1 MRATPPVC
9 SDARRRRR
17 PSPLPTALGWREGRL
32 TPSHLLASPRAH
44 GLHTGVISS
53 ADARSSTRCAP
64 RAPQSSLTAIITH
77 RNRRSPALSPLSPLS
92 SLALRA
98 LERRPATIERPQLD
112 GIHLLLVLRVHTARH
127 ATGRAIYTIHTV
139 LPDPQQSALAP
150 PPDESR
156 NLQQLAPRGS
166 PPRAAQARQRWRPDP
181 PPSPRASLSATLLAA
196 IRRPT
201 PPPVR
206 RWPRCQRGPRG
217 AALTGG
223 RRHWP

>member
-1 MRATPPVC
+1 MACTPA
-9 SDARRRRR
+9 S
-17 PSPLPTALGWREGRL
+17 SPRQTHAPQLAA
-32 TPSHLLASPRAH
+32 LLAHRNRRSPRSSRTAIVAH
-44 GLHTGVISS
+44 RDHH
-53 ADARSSTRCAP
+53 
-64 RAPQSSLTAIITH
+64 APQSSLTAIITH